1 MSASSSSGFAHSTLS
16 RSIADCSI
24 IFNYD
29 WSDEDD
35 SRSLFIIIVRHS
47 TIISYIFFMR
57 EVGLREMAQ
66 NFRLREV
73 LVDLL
78 NPFGVEV

>member
-35 SRSLFIIIVRHS
+35 SRSLFIIVRHS

-57 EVGLREMAQ
+57 GVGLREMAQ

-73 LVDLL
+73 VVDLL